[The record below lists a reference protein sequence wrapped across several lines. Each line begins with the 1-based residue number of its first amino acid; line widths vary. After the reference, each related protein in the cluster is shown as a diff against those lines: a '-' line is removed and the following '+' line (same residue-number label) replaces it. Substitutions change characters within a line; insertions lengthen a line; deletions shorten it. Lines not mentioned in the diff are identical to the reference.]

1 MKTIKAIGIFLL
13 VLLGIFM
20 LVGMYY
26 GIMLYFWV
34 LKLMMY
40 AAVIGSVIIIYLKV
54 KKGTKKE

>member
-26 GIMLYFWV
+26 GIMMYFWV
-34 LKLMMY
+34 LKLMLY
-40 AAVIGSVIIIYLKV
+40 AAAIGSVIIIYFKL
-54 KKGTKKE
+54 KKGSKKE